1 MDFQFFDSE
10 AEVEIT
16 HRCLPHWGQAGATY
30 FITFRTADSLPEPV
44 IRGWREE
51 RDNWLRRHHINPLSR
66 NLDELLHSLPSSARR
81 EYHNTFN
88 ARWHELLDAGHGAC
102 VLREPAFSRIVAD
115 SLLHFDGDRYQMGE
129 FVVMPNHVHL
139 LAMFSSFKAMKL
151 QCRSWK
157 KYTAGEINQALGCQ
171 GQFWQEES
179 FDHLV
184 RSELQF
190 EYYQRYIAENPVR
203 ARLSA
208 GEFVHYR
215 RRAKVPSSGAGEIE
229 NG

>member
-1 MDFQFFDSE
+1 MDFQFFDPE

-16 HRCLPHWGQAGATY
+16 QRCLPHWGQAGATY
-30 FITFRTADSLPEPV
+30 FITFRTADALPEPV
-44 IRGWREE
+44 IRGWRQE
-51 RDNWLRRHHINPLSR
+51 RDNWLRRHGINPLSR
-66 NLDELLHSLPSSARR
+66 DRDELLQSLPATARS

-102 VLREPAFSRIVAD
+102 VLRQPALSLTVAN
-115 SLLHFDGDRYQMGE
+115 SLRHFDGDRYQLGD

-139 LAMFSSFKAMKL
+139 LAMFPSLKAMKL

-157 KYTAGEINQALGCQ
+157 KFTAGEINEALGRQ

-184 RSELQF
+184 RSESQF
-190 EYYQRYIAENPVR
+190 EHYRQYIAENPIR
-203 ARLSA
+203 ARLSV
-208 GEFVHYR
+208 GEYHQYR
-215 RRAKVPSSGAGEIE
+215 RCEARPEPARES
-229 NG
+229 